1 MAHVFRKSML
11 PVVVMLAL
19 AVLALFASPP
29 PVLATTLPTQFVESQ
44 VVGGLQSPT
53 AMQFAPD
60 GRLFVAEQV
69 GRLRV
74 IQNGQLLAAPFIN
87 LSVNSVG
94 ERGLLGIA
102 FDPNF
107 TTNNYIYLYYTTSS
121 SPIRNRVS
129 RFTANG
135 NVVVANSEVI
145 LMNLDP
151 LSGATNHNGG
161 AMHFGSDGMLYV
173 ATGENANTALSQDFT
188 SPYGK
193 MLRINPGLYN
203 ASNVNALFPSDNPFW
218 QTPTSTTVPLWR
230 NAIWALGFRN
240 PFTFDVQR
248 GTGRIFINDVGSS
261 GGNRR
266 EEINDGARGANYGW
280 PSTEGTGGTG
290 ITAPLYTYGGS
301 TGTISGCAITG
312 GTFYNPVTPSFPAE
326 YVGDYF
332 FADYCSNWIAR
343 YDIGTNSATLF
354 ATSIAGATV
363 DLKVNTTGALFYLS
377 RGAGGVFMITYNA
390 PAPTNTPPPP
400 PTNTPRPNTRP
411 TATIIAPANGARYNG
426 GDIISFSGTGTDAE
440 DGTLPASQFEWEVVF
455 HHDIH
460 THPFLQPF
468 TGASSGTFEIP
479 REGHPETN
487 VWYRIY
493 LRVTDSAGLRHETF
507 VDIFPNIATIT
518 IQSNPAGLQV
528 TVDGQPRTAPYTFDA
543 VVGNRQSIGAL
554 TPQRIGNQRYIFDN
568 WSIGGAQT
576 QQITI
581 PASNTTYTANYR
593 ALIMG
598 DINGDNQVTL
608 IDFSLLVTSYNRSA
622 GQAEFNPLAD
632 LNGDGLVSLVDF
644 SLLAANFNQTG
655 P

>member
-1 MAHVFRKSML
+1 ML
-11 PVVVMLAL
+11 YIVVMVAL
-19 AVLALFASPP
+19 ATLALFSSPP
-29 PVLATTLPTQFVESQ
+29 VVQATTLPAQFVESQ

-74 IQNGQLLAAPFIN
+74 IQNGQLLSTPFIN

-107 TTNNYIYLYYTTSS
+107 ATNNYIYLYYTTSN

-135 NVVVANSEVI
+135 NVVVSGSEVI

-173 ATGENANTALSQDFT
+173 ATGENANTTLSQDMT

-193 MLRINPGLYN
+193 MLRINPALYN

-261 GGNRR
+261 GDNQR

-280 PSTEGTGGTG
+280 PNTEGDGGTNPNF
-290 ITAPLYTYGGS
+290 TLPLYAYGD
-301 TGTISGCAITG
+301 TGAIRGCAITG
-312 GTFYNPVTPSFPAE
+312 GAFYNPQSPSFPAE
-326 YVGDYF
+326 YVGDFF
-332 FADYCSNWIAR
+332 FADYCNNWIAR
-343 YDIGTNSATLF
+343 YDIATDTATMF
-354 ATSIAGATV
+354 ATGIAGSTV
-363 DLKVNTTGALFYLS
+363 DLKVNSAGVLFYLS
-377 RGAGGVFMITYNA
+377 RGAGGVFLISYNA
-390 PAPTNTPPPP
+390 PPPTNTPPPP

-411 TATIIAPANGARYNG
+411 TATITAPANGARYSG

-440 DGTLPASQFEWEVVF
+440 DGTLPASRFEWEVVF
-455 HHDIH
+455 HHDAH

-468 TGASSGTFEIP
+468 TGVTSGTFEIP
-479 REGHPETN
+479 REGHTETT
-487 VWYRIY
+487 VWFRIY

-507 VDIFPNIATIT
+507 VDIFPNVVSIT
-518 IQSNPAGLQV
+518 VQTNPTGLQV
-528 TVDGQPRTAPYTFDA
+528 TVDGQPRTAPYAFDA
-543 VVGNRQSIGAL
+543 VVGNLQSIGA
-554 TPQRIGNQRYIFDN
+554 TSPQTINGIRYTFAN
-568 WSIGGAQT
+568 WSHGGAQT

-581 PASNTTYTANYR
+581 PSSNTTYTANFNR
-593 ALIMG
+593 RLIG
-598 DINGDNQVTL
+598 DINNDGRVTL
-608 IDFSLLVTSYNRSA
+608 VDFSLLASSYNRSS
-622 GQAEFNPLAD
+622 GQQGFNPEAD
-632 LNGDGLVSLVDF
+632 LNGDGAVSLVDF
-644 SLLAANFNQTG
+644 SLLASNFNRSL